1 MKNKNYV
8 VECILAYYLID
19 NKVKEEL
26 VSWEKIENN
35 ANIKD
40 YTPAVCNFIE
50 IEDNEIGYA
59 VCYYEI
65 YDENDEI
72 ISSNLDQID
81 IEEIKKN
88 VKKMNTQSKV
98 FEYIYCK

>member
-1 MKNKNYV
+1 MKNKNYI

-40 YTPAVCNFIE
+40 YTPAVCNFI
-50 IEDNEIGYA
+50 
-59 VCYYEI
+59 
-65 YDENDEI
+65 
-72 ISSNLDQID
+72 
-81 IEEIKKN
+81 
-88 VKKMNTQSKV
+88 
-98 FEYIYCK
+98 